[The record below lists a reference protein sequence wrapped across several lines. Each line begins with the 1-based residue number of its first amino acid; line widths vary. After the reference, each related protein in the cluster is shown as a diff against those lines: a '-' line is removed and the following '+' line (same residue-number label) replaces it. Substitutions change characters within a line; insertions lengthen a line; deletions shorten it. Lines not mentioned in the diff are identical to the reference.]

1 MQSEHDVVW
10 NGTHQT
16 QTEFS
21 SAICDCP
28 NWMIL
33 VASEG
38 MVLISPPF
46 QHFAYYHTCIN
57 QKMRESASNFDLQ
70 GCGLS
75 FEQYTS

>member
-1 MQSEHDVVW
+1 MQSEHDVVVR
-10 NGTHQT
+10 
-16 QTEFS
+16 TEFS

-70 GCGLS
+70 GCGLYGMLS

>member
-33 VASEG
+33 VAS
-38 MVLISPPF
+38 
-46 QHFAYYHTCIN
+46 
-57 QKMRESASNFDLQ
+57 
-70 GCGLS
+70 
-75 FEQYTS
+75 